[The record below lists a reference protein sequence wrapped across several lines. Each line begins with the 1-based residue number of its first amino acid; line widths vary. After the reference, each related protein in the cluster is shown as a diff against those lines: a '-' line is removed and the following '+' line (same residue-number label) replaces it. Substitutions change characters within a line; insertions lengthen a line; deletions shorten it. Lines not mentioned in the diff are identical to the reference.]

1 MVVFSW
7 YIKQSLTVFQAKSI
21 QIDDLT
27 RKLNETTLD
36 VDRIREEKDQEIAI
50 LQEGMDS
57 TIKQLHEAQQ
67 VCRIWSTSKRHY

>member
-36 VDRIREEKDQEIAI
+36 VDRIREEKDQEIGI